1 MKKLLLLITIFFTLL
16 STHSIAQN
24 NVKKYTIAG
33 IEVEGTKYFQAPPI
47 IRTTGLYVG
56 QQISVPGPE
65 ITYAIEKLW
74 EQGMFADAKDDSMY
88 REYSDN
94 ASALESLYEEYLE
107 LSDE

>member
-1 MKKLLLLITIFFTLL
+1 MKKLLFLTTLFLTLL

-65 ITYAIEKLW
+65 ITYAIENYGNKECLPM
-74 EQGMFADAKDDSMY
+74 QK
-88 REYSDN
+88 
-94 ASALESLYEEYLE
+94 SLLQK
-107 LSDE
+107 SKATTSI